1 MRKREYDPLNSTDR
15 QLLVYVFIP
24 IAQRECDIFAKYWN
38 SHRIRGQVELPTRF
52 PEHTFSFPEQY
63 GGKNVGIMLSKDHLT
78 EVAELSGVTDVDG
91 DTFDFMDPR
100 VKLKC
105 THRKSV

>member
-1 MRKREYDPLNSTDR
+1 MRYLCQVLEFAQNPWTSGAPNRCSRTH
-15 QLLVYVFIP
+15 VF
-24 IAQRECDIFAKYWN
+24 
-38 SHRIRGQVELPTRF
+38 
-52 PEHTFSFPEQY
+52 FPEQY
-63 GGKNVGIMLSKDHLT
+63 GGKNMGIMLSKDHLT

>member
-1 MRKREYDPLNSTDR
+1 M
-15 QLLVYVFIP
+15 YVFIP
-24 IAQRECDIFAKYWN
+24 IAQRECDIFVKYWN
-38 SHRIRGQVELPTRF
+38 SHRIRGQVELPTRV

-63 GGKNVGIMLSKDHLT
+63 GGKNMGIMLSKDHLT

>member
-1 MRKREYDPLNSTDR
+1 M
-15 QLLVYVFIP
+15 
-24 IAQRECDIFAKYWN
+24 
-38 SHRIRGQVELPTRF
+38 
-52 PEHTFSFPEQY
+52 
-63 GGKNVGIMLSKDHLT
+63 GIMLSKDHLT